1 MASKTNRKDLNK
13 PNSNDDDDD
22 DDDDYADDGV
32 GHGGD
37 GDAVFFSN
45 ARRYCARESVA

>member
-13 PNSNDDDDD
+13 PNANDDD
-22 DDDDYADDGV
+22 YVDDGV

>member
-1 MASKTNRKDLNK
+1 MASKTNRKDLNR
-13 PNSNDDDDD
+13 PNSNY
-22 DDDDYADDGV
+22 DDDDYVDDGV

>member
-13 PNSNDDDDD
+13 PDSNDDDD
-22 DDDDYADDGV
+22 YVDDGV

>member
-1 MASKTNRKDLNK
+1 MASKTNRKDLNNR
-13 PNSNDDDDD
+13 NSNDDDD
-22 DDDDYADDGV
+22 YVDDGV

-45 ARRYCARESVA
+45 ARRYCVRESVA

>member
-13 PNSNDDDDD
+13 PNANDDDDD
-22 DDDDYADDGV
+22 DVDDGV